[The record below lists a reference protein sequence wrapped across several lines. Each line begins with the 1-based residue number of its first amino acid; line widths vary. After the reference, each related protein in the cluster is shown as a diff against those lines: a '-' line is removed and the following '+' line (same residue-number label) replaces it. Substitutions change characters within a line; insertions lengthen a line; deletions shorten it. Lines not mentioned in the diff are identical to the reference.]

1 MNLPT
6 PAPTRCRLG
15 KVVKS
20 NSHCDYVVQVDDAQ
34 DVCSPPSPEECGF
47 GQFVSFDNDSRHWA
61 VGLVYNSQLFNPMF
75 LNTGPRLSSEPD
87 PLFTPDLVQ
96 ETRTLL
102 GVVLVGCMERDDD
115 NDSPGKRPRQRTY
128 GRQGIPQVVVPANTA
143 VYKMLPEQVHSF
155 HCNQEGQTQ
164 FSYYSHLLRSGG
176 MFAAQLAQQVLAEL
190 VNSGLFSGAD
200 QKALTVLGKELSW
213 KNTLGAIR

>member
-1 MNLPT
+1 MDLFT

-34 DVCSPPSPEECGF
+34 DVCSPPSPEDCGF

-61 VGLVYNSQLFNPMF
+61 VGLVYNSQLFNPAF
-75 LNTGPRLSSEPD
+75 ANSGPRLSSEPD

-96 ETRTLL
+96 EIRTLL
-102 GVVLVGCMERDDD
+102 GVVLVGCLEKED
-115 NDSPGKRPRQRTY
+115 DSPEGKLSPRTY
-128 GRQGIPQVVVPANTA
+128 GKQGIPQVVVPANTS
-143 VYKMLPEQVHSF
+143 VYKMPPEQIHSF
-155 HCNQEGQTQ
+155 HCNQGGQTQ

-176 MFAAQLAQQVLAEL
+176 MFAAQLAQQILAEL
-190 VNSGLFSGAD
+190 VTSGLFSGAD

>member
-1 MNLPT
+1 MDLFSQP
-6 PAPTRCRLG
+6 PRCRIG

-34 DVCSPPSPEECGF
+34 DVVNPPSPEDCGF

-61 VGLVYNSQLFNPMF
+61 VGLIYNSQLFNPLF
-75 LNTGPRLSSEPD
+75 LNNGPRLSSEPA

-102 GVVLVGCMERDDD
+102 GTVLVGAFAED
-115 NDSPGKRPRQRTY
+115 NQGRY
-128 GRQGIPQVVVPANTA
+128 GSHGIPRVVVPANTA
-143 VYKMLPEQVHSF
+143 VYKMTEAEIYQF
-155 HCNQEGQTQ
+155 HRNAAGQSQ

-176 MFAAQLAQQVLAEL
+176 LFAAQLAQQVLADL
-190 VNSGLFSGAD
+190 VDSHLFSDAE
-200 QKALTVLGKELSW
+200 QKALQVLGKELSW

>member
-1 MNLPT
+1 MMDLFSQG
-6 PAPTRCRLG
+6 RCRIG

-34 DVCSPPSPEECGF
+34 DVVTPPCPEDCGF

-61 VGLVYNSQLFNPMF
+61 VGLVYNSQLFNPLF
-75 LNTGPRLSSEPD
+75 SNLGPRLSSEPD

-102 GVVLVGCMERDDD
+102 GVVLVGTLE
-115 NDSPGKRPRQRTY
+115 GKGEAAY
-128 GRQGIPQVVVPANTA
+128 GVHGIPRVVVPANTS
-143 VYKMLPEQVHSF
+143 VYKLSPADVYRF
-155 HCNQEGQTQ
+155 HLNQEGRSQ

-176 MFAAQLAQQVLAEL
+176 LFAAQLAQQVLAEL
-190 VNSGLFSGAD
+190 VESELFSGVD
-200 QKALTVLGKELSW
+200 QKALMVLGKELSW

>member
-1 MNLPT
+1 MDVFSA
-6 PAPTRCRLG
+6 APRCRIG

-34 DVCSPPSPEECGF
+34 DVTSPPCPEDCGF
-47 GQFVSFDNDSRHWA
+47 GQFVSFDNPARHWA

-75 LNTGPRLSSEPD
+75 FNNGPRLSSEPD
-87 PLFTPDLVQ
+87 PMFTPDLVQ

-102 GVVLVGCMERDDD
+102 GIVLVGHLDAE
-115 NDSPGKRPRQRTY
+115 GY
-128 GRQGIPQVVVPANTA
+128 GIHGIPKVVVPANTP
-143 VYKMLPEQVHSF
+143 VYQMTADQVHRF
-155 HCNQEGQTQ
+155 HLSPAGQPQ

-190 VNSGLFSGAD
+190 VDSQLFSGAD
-200 QKALTVLGKELSW
+200 QRALMVLGKELSW

>member
-1 MNLPT
+1 MDLFAT
-6 PAPTRCRLG
+6 APTRCRLG

-34 DVCSPPSPEECGF
+34 DVCSPPSPEACGF

-61 VGLVYNSQLFNPMF
+61 VGLVYNSHLFNPLF
-75 LNTGPRLSSEPD
+75 FNSGPRLSSEPD

-102 GVVLVGCMERDDD
+102 GVVLVGTLEGEG
-115 NDSPGKRPRQRTY
+115 SQRY
-128 GRQGIPQVVVPANTA
+128 GVHGIPRVVVPANTP
-143 VYKMLPEQVHSF
+143 VHGMSPEQVHSF
-155 HCNQEGQTQ
+155 HRSAEGQTQ

-190 VNSGLFSGAD
+190 VASDLFTGAD
-200 QKALTVLGKELSW
+200 QKALMVLGKELSW
-213 KNTLGAIR
+213 KNALGAIR

>member
-1 MNLPT
+1 MDLFAT
-6 PAPTRCRLG
+6 APTRCRLG

-34 DVCSPPSPEECGF
+34 DVCSPPSPEACGF
-47 GQFVSFDNDSRHWA
+47 SQFVSFDNDRHWA
-61 VGLVYNSQLFNPMF
+61 VGLVYNSQLFNPLF
-75 LNTGPRLSSEPD
+75 FNSGPRLSSEPD

-102 GVVLVGCMERDDD
+102 GVVLVGTLEGEG
-115 NDSPGKRPRQRTY
+115 SQRY
-128 GRQGIPQVVVPANTA
+128 GVHGIPRVVVPANTP
-143 VYKMLPEQVHSF
+143 VHGMSPEQVHSF
-155 HCNQEGQTQ
+155 HRSAEGQTQ

-190 VNSGLFSGAD
+190 VASDLFTGAD
-200 QKALTVLGKELSW
+200 QKALMVLGKELSW
-213 KNTLGAIR
+213 KNALGAIR

>member
-1 MNLPT
+1 MALSNSVS
-6 PAPTRCRLG
+6 TRCRLG

-34 DVCSPPSPEECGF
+34 DVSSPPSPEDCGF
-47 GQFVSFDNDSRHWA
+47 GQFVSFDSDRHWA
-61 VGLVYNSQLFNPMF
+61 VGLIYNSQLFNPLF

-102 GVVLVGCMERDDD
+102 GVVLVGAMEKTDDD
-115 NDSPGKRPRQRTY
+115 QACGK
-128 GRQGIPQVVVPANTA
+128 QGIPQVVVPANTS
-143 VYKMLPEQVHSF
+143 VYKMLPEQIHRF
-155 HCNQEGQTQ
+155 HCNDQGQTQ

-190 VNSGLFSGAD
+190 VKSDLFNGAD
-200 QKALTVLGKELSW
+200 QKALTVLAKELSW